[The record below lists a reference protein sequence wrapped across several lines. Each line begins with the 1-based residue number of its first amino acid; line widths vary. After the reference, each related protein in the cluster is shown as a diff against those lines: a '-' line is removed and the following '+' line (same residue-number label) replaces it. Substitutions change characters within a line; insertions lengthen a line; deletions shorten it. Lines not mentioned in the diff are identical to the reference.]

1 MTEISGGKNM
11 TTQSMNKT
19 SLQGKVA
26 LVTGAAS
33 GIGRASAILLAQRGA
48 KVIVADRDE
57 VGGLETVSL
66 IGERAKFIYVDVA
79 DEQSIQNLIDKTLDT
94 YGRLDIAHNNAG
106 IAIGG
111 TRFAEVET
119 ASWNKVLDINLS
131 GMFFAMRA
139 EIQAMLETGGGSI
152 INMSSV
158 AGLVAQVG
166 QVAYITSKHAVIG
179 LTKAAAVEY
188 SGSGIRINAVLPGTV
203 NTPMVQSIISSNP
216 GWVEKL
222 TENQPI
228 QRLGE
233 PEEIAEA
240 VAWLASDSASFVT
253 GASLAVDGGFLAL

>member
-1 MTEISGGKNM
+1 MSN
-11 TTQSMNKT
+11 QSMNKT

-57 VGGLETVSL
+57 AGGLETVNL
-66 IGERAKFIYVDVA
+66 IGDRAKFIHVDVA
-79 DEQSIQNLIDKTLDT
+79 DEQSIQSLIDKALSAC
-94 YGRLDIAHNNAG
+94 GRLDIAHNNAG

-119 ASWNKVLDINLS
+119 AVWNKVLDINLS

-179 LTKAAAVEY
+179 MTKAAAVEY

-203 NTPMVQSIISSNP
+203 NTPMVQSIIASNP

-240 VAWLASDSASFVT
+240 VAWLASDAASFVT